1 MSRTSQILGWPVR
14 NGGLVRLLKGQTE
27 RRLTALAVAAAL
39 DLGVEPASSL
49 AARFVAG
56 EAGAF
61 ELLVELHAPRV
72 GRLAQRL
79 LGWRD
84 DGVVS
89 VEDVVQDVF
98 VAALRRRHTFR
109 GGEAELW
116 PWLAR
121 IAVNRCRSHG
131 RRSAL
136 WVRWLRRQ
144 GTEPESPTAPSAQRS
159 AERDETS
166 RRIRQTV
173 QKLPPA
179 DREVIVLCY
188 LEQMSIPEICQTLG
202 AKRGAIDTR
211 LSRARK
217 RLAVLL
223 AETLDQT
230 ELPPSQRPG

>member
-56 EAGAF
+56 GAGRF
-61 ELLVELHAPRV
+61 ELLVELHAARV

-98 VAALRRRHTFR
+98 VAA
-109 GGEAELW
+109 
-116 PWLAR
+116 
-121 IAVNRCRSHG
+121 
-131 RRSAL
+131 
-136 WVRWLRRQ
+136 
-144 GTEPESPTAPSAQRS
+144 
-159 AERDETS
+159 
-166 RRIRQTV
+166 
-173 QKLPPA
+173 
-179 DREVIVLCY
+179 
-188 LEQMSIPEICQTLG
+188 
-202 AKRGAIDTR
+202 
-211 LSRARK
+211 
-217 RLAVLL
+217 
-223 AETLDQT
+223 
-230 ELPPSQRPG
+230 